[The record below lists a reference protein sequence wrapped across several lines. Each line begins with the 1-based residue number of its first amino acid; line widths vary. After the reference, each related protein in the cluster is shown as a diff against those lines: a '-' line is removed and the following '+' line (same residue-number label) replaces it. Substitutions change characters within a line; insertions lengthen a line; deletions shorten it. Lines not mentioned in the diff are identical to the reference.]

1 MPRHI
6 SQENLDVSTKF
17 TGILS
22 NLLEFI
28 DTVSQHIPEGKYLE
42 IMNDLKF
49 LNDNKPC
56 DNPLEVLNT
65 LTEEI
70 NSDEIVRQ
78 HRQRITYTPVDIIQ
92 NYNQKFICPDCD
104 TVVKH
109 LAQHRQT
116 LKCQTIA
123 QTKKMSAWSKRT
135 QTKEIK
141 SLMGIICKIE
151 EKLNK
156 FDLYNNIITNFNNN
170 YKSITT

>member
-17 TGILS
+17 TGVLN

-49 LNDNKPC
+49 LNENKPC
-56 DNPLEVLNT
+56 DNPLELLNT
-65 LTEEI
+65 LTQEI
-70 NSDEIVRQ
+70 NSNEVVRQ
-78 HRQRITYTPVDIIQ
+78 HRQRITYTPEDVIQ
-92 NYNQKFICPDCD
+92 SSNKKEICPDCD

-109 LAQHRQT
+109 LAQHRRT

-123 QTKKMSAWSKRT
+123 QTKKMSAWSKKT

-141 SLMGIICKIE
+141 SLMGFICKIDR
-151 EKLNK
+151 KLNK
-156 FDLYNNIITNFNNN
+156 FDLYNNSITNFNNN
-170 YKSITT
+170 YNETM